1 MPNYVLDSSA
11 ADVNNAINKVVN
23 ITDQPT
29 AGNDNVVKS
38 SGVKTYVDNSVASSE
53 ATLQTFSRGNIG
65 TAILT
70 DAFTITNP
78 GNKTWTDI
86 TGLETSV
93 TTKYTNP
100 KFLINGHIT
109 WGSVHPNRSMGIKV
123 QYKIDSS
130 GTWTDF
136 NMPTNT
142 DGRFGKQISFYQR
155 QDYEEFLDSSAY
167 NLFLTT
173 INPSV
178 GTQVYFKVQFAYSS
192 SNTGT
197 IYINRGENDNAST
210 DADSQRGV
218 TTLIVQEL

>member
-11 ADVNNAINKVVN
+11 ANVNTAINKVVN

-53 ATLQTFSRGNIG
+53 ATLQNFSRGNIG

-70 DAFTITNP
+70 DAYLLSDP
-78 GNKTWTDI
+78 GNMVWADI
-86 TGLETSV
+86 GLETSV

-123 QYKIDSS
+123 QYKIGSTGS
-130 GTWTDF
+130 WTDF

-142 DGRFGKQISFYQR
+142 DGRFGKHIYFYQR
-155 QDYEEFLDSSAY
+155 QDYNEFIDSSAY

-178 GTQVYFKVQFAYSS
+178 GTQVYFKVQFAYTS
-192 SNTGT
+192 SNTSG
-197 IYINRGENDNAST
+197 IYINRSENDPGSG
-210 DADSQRGV
+210 DSEAQRGV

>member
-11 ADVNNAINKVVN
+11 ASVNSAINKVVN
-23 ITDQPT
+23 ITDQPL

-38 SGVKTYVDNSVASSE
+38 SGVKTYVDNAVASSE
-53 ATLQTFSRGNIG
+53 TTLQSFSRGNIG

-70 DAFTITNP
+70 DAYLLSNP
-78 GNKTWTDI
+78 GNKTWADI
-86 TGLETSV
+86 GLETSV

-109 WGSVHPNRSMGIKV
+109 WGSIHPNRSMGIKV
-123 QYKIDSS
+123 QYKIGS
-130 GTWTDF
+130 GGSWTDF

-142 DGRFGKQISFYQR
+142 GGRFGKHIKFNQPG
-155 QDYEEFLDSSAY
+155 DYNNFINSNAY

-178 GTQVYFKVQFAYSS
+178 GTQVYFKVQFAFS
-192 SNTGT
+192 SNNTSG
-197 IYINRGENDNAST
+197 IYINRSESDPATGNED
-210 DADSQRGV
+210 QRGV
-218 TTLIVQEL
+218 TTLIVQEI